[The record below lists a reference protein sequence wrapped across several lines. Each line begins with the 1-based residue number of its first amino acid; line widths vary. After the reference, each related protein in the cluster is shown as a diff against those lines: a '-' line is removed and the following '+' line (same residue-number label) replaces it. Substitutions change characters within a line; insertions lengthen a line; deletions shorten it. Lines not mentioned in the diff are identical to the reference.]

1 VSFLCSTCWNYRCLC
16 EVGGG
21 FPACTILHFS
31 SLKFICFQSR
41 SSEVSP
47 EFLATRPY
55 AHTDRWLSFSRFH
68 VLALELL
75 LQIVLNLLNTVGPST
90 DSGGIS
96 VSCPFLFFLPAFY
109 ACEDFISCF
118 KTAWLP
124 YESLLSNS
132 QLPLGSRYQWISLVR
147 VKLSITLSPESVS
160 AVVIVFVTVS
170 VNLPVRMPVLQPAVT
185 RLLRRLR

>member
-1 VSFLCSTCWNYRCLC
+1 LETLEVCSVASHIFLSCFVLYSFPISAFLPLLNVEVSFLCSTCWNYRCLC

-132 QLPLGSRYQWISLVR
+132 QLPLGVGINGFP
-147 VKLSITLSPESVS
+147 LSV
-160 AVVIVFVTVS
+160 
-170 VNLPVRMPVLQPAVT
+170 
-185 RLLRRLR
+185 